1 MFKAVLFDAD
11 GVILLPRKKY
21 FSDIIA
27 EDYGVPLEQ
36 VLPLFKNEFKDC
48 LIGKA
53 DLKEVLNNKYL
64 NKWGWRGSAEELLV
78 YWWRGEGQINKPV
91 LDLIKELR
99 EKGVRCFL
107 AADQEK
113 YRADHLLK
121 TLELEKFLDGAFIS
135 CNMGVGKN
143 NRTFFERIL
152 TDLKLEPEE
161 VLFWDDEEENVA
173 VAKELGID
181 SRLFAALGD
190 FERQMKPY
198 LHRN

>member
-1 MFKAVLFDAD
+1 
-11 GVILLPRKKY
+11 
-21 FSDIIA
+21 
-27 EDYGVPLEQ
+27 
-36 VLPLFKNEFKDC
+36 
-48 LIGKA
+48 
-53 DLKEVLNNKYL
+53 
-64 NKWGWRGSAEELLV
+64 
-78 YWWRGEGQINKPV
+78 
-91 LDLIKELR
+91 
-99 EKGVRCFL
+99 
-107 AADQEK
+107 
-113 YRADHLLK
+113 
-121 TLELEKFLDGAFIS
+121 
-135 CNMGVGKN
+135 MGVGKN